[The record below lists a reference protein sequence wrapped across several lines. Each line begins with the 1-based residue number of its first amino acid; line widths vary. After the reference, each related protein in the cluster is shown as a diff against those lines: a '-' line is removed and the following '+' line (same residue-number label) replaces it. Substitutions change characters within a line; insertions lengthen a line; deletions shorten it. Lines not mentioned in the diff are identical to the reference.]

1 MKELIIFDFDG
12 TLANTEE
19 ASYQVY
25 EQMTEIYGV
34 PQMSRDE
41 LKAFKKK
48 PLKQR
53 IKETGIP
60 YYLLPKIVSESQ
72 SKLTKFMKDAFPFE
86 GISYLL
92 EKLSKRF
99 QLIVVSS
106 NHKKIIKKFLKDHN
120 IDVFEKVYGGAALF
134 GKANNIK
141 KAIKKAKSKVKKS
154 IYIGD
159 ETRDYHA
166 CQELKLD
173 MIAVSWGYEYI
184 EVLLEENIPMIAK
197 TPEDVLSMIETL
209 HAS

>member
-1 MKELIIFDFDG
+1 MKELLIFDFDG

-34 PQMSRDE
+34 PQMSRE
-41 LKAFKKK
+41 ALKAFKKK

-72 SKLTKFMKDAFPFE
+72 SKLTKFMKDSFPFE
-86 GISYLL
+86 GIPLLL
-92 EKLSKRF
+92 ETLSKQY
-99 QLIVVSS
+99 QLIIVSS
-106 NHKKIIKKFLKDHN
+106 NHKKIIKKFLKDHQ
-120 IDVFEKVYGGAALF
+120 IDVFQKVYGGAALF
-134 GKANNIK
+134 GKANTIK
-141 KAIKKAKSKVKKS
+141 KAIKKAKSKVKKA

-159 ETRDYHA
+159 ETRDYQA

-173 MIAVSWGYEYI
+173 MIAVSWGYEDI
-184 EVLLEENIPMIAK
+184 DVLMQENIPLIAK
-197 TPEDVLSMIETL
+197 TPDDVLAMIGSF
-209 HAS
+209 HA

>member
-1 MKELIIFDFDG
+1 MKELLIFDFDG

-34 PQMSRDE
+34 PQMSRE
-41 LKAFKKK
+41 ALKAFKKK

-72 SKLTKFMKDAFPFE
+72 SKLTKFMKDSFPFE
-86 GISYLL
+86 GIPLLL
-92 EKLSKRF
+92 ETLSKQY
-99 QLIVVSS
+99 QLIIVSS
-106 NHKKIIKKFLKDHN
+106 NHKKIIKKFLKDHQ
-120 IDVFEKVYGGAALF
+120 IDVFQKVYGGAALF
-134 GKANNIK
+134 GKANTIK
-141 KAIKKAKSKVKKS
+141 KAIKKAKSKVKKA

-159 ETRDYHA
+159 ETRDYQA

-173 MIAVSWGYEYI
+173 MIAVSWGYEDI
-184 EVLLEENIPMIAK
+184 DVLMQENIPLIAK
-197 TPEDVLSMIETL
+197 TPEDVLAMIGSF
-209 HAS
+209 HA